1 MKNETEKKKEYSTP
15 TVKVVELK
23 HHAQL
28 METSVLEPPT
38 IGGGLL

>member
-1 MKNETEKKKEYSTP
+1 MKNEAKQKKEYSTP
-15 TVKVVELK
+15 TVKVVEFKLQ
-23 HHAQL
+23 AQL